1 MKGFNLQR
9 QDNLIFL
16 TRNSSDCFVF
26 TYYILRGDRVPQI
39 LKLFHFRKSCYQDP
53 KTNLNYEKFPY
64 CGDKC
69 VLRGRP
75 YCAPTA
81 QPLDYL
87 TVARSTSGF
96 RTWWTA
102 GKRWQWK
109 VLLLD
114 TQIPS
119 WLREIQQSSSHPWR
133 RQNQSCLIYIFI
145 SVFLIYKGVSSLV
158 SLWNQLKY
166 LPSSLKS

>member
-69 VLRGRP
+69 VLCGRP

-81 QPLDYL
+81 HPLDYL

-96 RTWWTA
+96 TTWWIA
-102 GKRWQWK
+102 GKWRQWK

-114 TQIPS
+114 TQILS
-119 WLREIQQSSSHPWR
+119 WLRNPA
-133 RQNQSCLIYIFI
+133 
-145 SVFLIYKGVSSLV
+145 VFLPP
-158 SLWNQLKY
+158 LKEAKPIMPH
-166 LPSSLKS
+166 LHIHFSISNLQRCLFFGFPLEPVKISA